1 MRRSRKFFGEE
12 KWAQQALGVAANF
25 GKTCGKTSGKTASGR
40 IAIGRIALVTALLVL
55 ASVLAAPAL
64 VGGNAA
70 AQNKKN
76 DNKEADTT
84 SLIPPGSLP
93 DPQAIDLVVGQ
104 MLGAWQVGEVE
115 MMRKFYADDVVVV
128 SGAWEQPLIGWES
141 YARAYQAQFARTN
154 GGRLDRTNTYTK
166 VLGEDAWVTYQWQYS
181 GQVDGTPFSAV
192 GHTTLVLQKRAG
204 IWVIVLNHTSQVPTP
219 TATAGASPQPASTPL
234 ASSER
239 R

>member
-1 MRRSRKFFGEE
+1 MRRSRKSFGEE
-12 KWAQQALGVAANF
+12 KWAQQVLCVAAKF
-25 GKTCGKTSGKTASGR
+25 GKTASGR
-40 IAIGRIALVTALLVL
+40 IAISRIALVTALLVL

-64 VGGNAA
+64 VAGDAA

-76 DNKEADTT
+76 DNKEAET
-84 SLIPPGSLP
+84 SVIPAGSLP

-115 MMRKFYADDVVVV
+115 MMHKFYADDVVVV

-166 VLGEDAWVTYQWQYS
+166 VLGENAWVTYQWQYS

-192 GHTTLVLQKRAG
+192 GHTTLVLQKRAS
-204 IWVIVLNHTSQVPTP
+204 IWVIVLNHTSQVPAP
-219 TATAGASPQPASTPL
+219 TATPGTSPQPASTPL
-234 ASSER
+234 PSSER